1 MFYSPSKRGF
11 YSESVHG
18 PRKIAIIDPTW
29 EHPMIEVPDP
39 EHQGEGEATT
49 ISVPDP
55 DAEPHYTFVDNPK
68 TTIPA
73 DAVEISDEEY
83 KRLLELQ
90 AAGYSIEPGD
100 NGKPVAIAPAVL
112 SIETVRALA
121 YIRIDADAE
130 RQRLKYITPGHG
142 QAMVYSEK
150 ASEAVR
156 FAADTSP
163 TLGNYPLL
171 MAEVGLTADTIEDVV
186 QTILSRRNLWLWI
199 AAKIERARLQ
209 AKKLVNESDSP
220 EEIEAIVAGVIW
232 EVEA

>member
-1 MFYSPSKRGF
+1 MLYSPSKRGF

-29 EHPMIEVPDP
+29 ERPMIEVPDP
-39 EHQGEGEATT
+39 EHQGEGEATS
-49 ISVPDP
+49 ISIPDP
-55 DAEPHYTFVDNPK
+55 DAAPRYTFVDNPN

-73 DAVEISDEEY
+73 DAVEISDEDY
-83 KRLLELQ
+83 KQLLELQ
-90 AAGYSIEPGD
+90 TSGHVIQPGED
-100 NGKPVAIAPAVL
+100 GKPVAIAPEAR
-112 SIETVRALA
+112 SIETIRAMACL
-121 YIRIDADAE
+121 RIDADAE

-150 ASEAVR
+150 AAEAVR

-186 QTILSRRNLWLWI
+186 QTILNRRNLWLWI

-220 EEIEAIVAGVIW
+220 EEIDAIVAGIIW

>member
-18 PRKIAIIDPTW
+18 PIKVAIIDPTW
-29 EHPMIEVPDP
+29 ERPLIEVPDP
-39 EHQGEGEATT
+39 EHQGDDEATS
-49 ISVPDP
+49 ISIPDP
-55 DAEPHYTFVDNPK
+55 NAEPRYTFVANPK

-73 DAVEISDEEY
+73 DALEISDEEY
-83 KRLLELQ
+83 KQLLELQ
-90 AAGYSIEPGD
+90 AAGYSIEPGK
-100 NGKPVAIAPAVL
+100 NGKPEAIAPAAL
-112 SIETVRALA
+112 SIETVRSLA
-121 YIRIDADAE
+121 CMRIDADAE

-150 ASEAVR
+150 AAEAVR

-186 QTILSRRNLWLWI
+186 QTILNRRNLWLWI

-209 AKKLVNESDSP
+209 AKKLVNESTSP
-220 EEIEAIVAGVIW
+220 EDIEAIVAGIIW